1 MSHVQIPVKV
11 NRKDILPLAQHVL
24 RTILTRKAT
33 EQEKIFVK
41 LDECFSE
48 ENTNGINSGLQEYV
62 SLMAE
67 VAQEIAFA
75 SEILTYHKVWGSGV
89 DIESSSDTEVLEDLP
104 DLEEDGLRIDSR
116 SVEPVAITSDHS
128 EE

>member
-67 VAQEIAFA
+67 VASGTSIIKNKDLKKLYRIIA
-75 SEILTYHKVWGSGV
+75 SKTP
-89 DIESSSDTEVLEDLP
+89 P
-104 DLEEDGLRIDSR
+104 DRDWETFI
-116 SVEPVAITSDHS
+116 
-128 EE
+128 